1 MNRHE
6 KEEKEKT
13 RKKKSG
19 RCHILNDF
27 VAFAVRRDTGAPAP
41 ARERH
46 VYYKHVIKQLV
57 EMLVDRIRQSTGW
70 TRSGTVPNNVRS
82 LIVALVASRSS
93 SVRRERRR

>member
-1 MNRHE
+1 MYTQIFMNIHE

-27 VAFAVRRDTGAPAP
+27 AAFAVRRDTGVPAP
-41 ARERH
+41 ARELH
-46 VYYKHVIKQLV
+46 VSYKHVIKQLV

-70 TRSGTVPNNVRS
+70 TRSGTVPSNVR
-82 LIVALVASRSS
+82 
-93 SVRRERRR
+93 